1 MGKSTNRRIIVGESD
16 DGRST
21 VVADGHDLAQT
32 EPLSGFLLQEI
43 WSQEA
48 VPGVVR
54 DDGVRTGDIGI
65 EPPSAGV
72 LVRILT
78 VLPLESAQD
87 WVPNLH
93 DDDNRHVLALVSGD
107 VDLILQTGE
116 VTMHAGDTVVLSGH
130 MHDWRNTYG
139 APAVLV
145 YTTFPLRRN

>member
-1 MGKSTNRRIIVGESD
+1 MSKSSNRRIIVGESH

-43 WSQEA
+43 WCQDA
-48 VPGVVR
+48 VPGAGR
-54 DDGVRTGDIGI
+54 DHGVRTGDIGI
-65 EPPSAGV
+65 EPPRAGA
-72 LVRILT
+72 LIRILT
-78 VLPLESAQD
+78 VLPLESTQD
-87 WVPNLH
+87 WAPNLH

-107 VDLILQTGE
+107 IDLILETGE
-116 VTMHAGDTVVLSGH
+116 VRMHAGDVVVISGH